1 MRFLRAHH
9 ITNLV
14 AVVDSFL
21 PRALADPRGGRPA
34 VLDQNEVIAL
44 LIFSSMAAPQR
55 TLTGIYQYAQVH
67 FYKRFNLPAYST
79 WMKKCNDSLPA
90 MLFILDKL
98 LIKDAPL
105 RFIDSTM
112 LEVCKLV
119 RADRHKVAKG
129 IADFDKNWQGW
140 HSGFKLHASVNPKG
154 QLCAIHFTPANEH
167 DAQQIPYL
175 VNDATRVAV
184 ADGGYTVSVMSR
196 KMWREHGTYILSPPH
211 PKQDKKVLARWQLL
225 LLQAKPKVECSFDY
239 LKEHLFLQSSFP
251 RSVKGY
257 FVHYVRILLSY
268 QLMWGF

>member
-9 ITNLV
+9 ITDLV
-14 AVVDSFL
+14 AVVDSFQPREL
-21 PRALADPRGGRPA
+21 PDPRGGRP
-34 VLDQNEVIAL
+34 LMLHQNEVIAL
-44 LIFSSMAAPQR
+44 LIFSSLVAPQR

-67 FYKRFNLPAYST
+67 FYKRFDLPAYST
-79 WMKKCNDSLPA
+79 WMKKCNAALPD
-90 MLFILDKL
+90 MLFILDQL
-98 LIKDAPL
+98 LVKDASI
-105 RFIDSTM
+105 RFMDSTM

-129 IADFDKNWQGW
+129 VADFGKNWQGW
-140 HSGFKLHASVNPKG
+140 HYGFKLHAAVNPLG

-175 VNDATRVAV
+175 VNDATRVAIG
-184 ADGGYTVSVMSR
+184 DGGYTASVMSR

-211 PKQDKKVLARWQLL
+211 PKQNKKILAKWQLIL
-225 LLQAKPKVECSFDY
+225 LRARPKIECSFDY
-239 LKEHLFLQSSFP
+239 LKEHLFLQNSFP

-257 FVHYVRILLSY
+257 FIHYVRILLSY